1 MDNYKEFL
9 SLICFASGSGAL
21 TGLALRQIRLKFA
34 IAVELEDPLLSLLDL
49 ELDVTLESRN

>member
-34 IAVELEDPLLSLLDL
+34 IAVELEDPLLSLLRLRIGCDI
-49 ELDVTLESRN
+49 RK